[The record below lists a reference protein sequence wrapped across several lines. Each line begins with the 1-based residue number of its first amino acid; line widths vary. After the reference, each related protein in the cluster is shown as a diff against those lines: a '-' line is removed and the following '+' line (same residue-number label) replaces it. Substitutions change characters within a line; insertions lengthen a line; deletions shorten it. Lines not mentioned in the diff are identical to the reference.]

1 MIHSPV
7 TRPAFVHVHRLAL
20 RALGVPVTIHPLA
33 RREWPE
39 LPGRLPAGAWL
50 LTIDGELQV
59 QFDGQVVP
67 RATPLPWSRPSAA
80 GMPTSGRP

>member
-1 MIHSPV
+1 MRRV
-7 TRPAFVHVHRLAL
+7 LVHHLAL